1 MKIKQNKV
9 LKACSLSLALLLIGG
24 ITTSPIAKTFAQ
36 SEANQVIPKTTK
48 TVRIHFNKETK
59 NYSVWVW
66 YDGEDGKEYKFNKK
80 DSYGPYIELEVS
92 KDVKTINYII
102 ADIANGW
109 KKDVEQNRIFN
120 LKDNDTTEIWVKSG
134 VVEHYVTNPNGQ
146 DNTSNSG
153 NDSDG
158 LEKSNKTVIRI
169 YYLRKDVRGWEVW
182 LYNDNYELVRAKF
195 DKTDSK
201 GRKYAEISLDGKCKE
216 VRYFIAKDN
225 GAIREY
231 EGTKDQNGYRTLIIK
246 DDKAEDLVRAS
257 NEPDL
262 NEKETITFRVKNAK
276 EGYGIWYW
284 HEGEEGKFLELI
296 PGEDG
301 YSYATTEV
309 PKGLDEIPFFVTNRK
324 KDENGEWMR
333 DIGGADKRN
342 RTLYPK
348 HQKGIE
354 FEFGNPST
362 KTYND
367 KITKT
372 TRTEIIQAKVRYQ
385 ADEKVEFG
393 QQKVEKSPVDGEKEV
408 TTVSEPGKDPVVTEK
423 VTKEPENGLTKV
435 GNKQVE
441 TKENANG
448 STTTT
453 TTIYE
458 VNPKTGKLENPTA
471 TTKTSMPAGT
481 IEDIA
486 KTTKIERKT
495 IPGKVTYEADES
507 LNFKEKKEE
516 KTPVDGEKEVTTV
529 SESGKDPVVTEKV
542 TKEPENG
549 LTKVGNK
556 QVETKENA
564 NGSTTTTTTIYEVN
578 PKTGKLENPTATTKT
593 SMPAGTIEDIAKTTK
608 TKTEIVPGKI
618 KYQADDNLAYGT
630 KEVVKAPV
638 DGEKEITIVSQ
649 PGKEDEVIEKTI
661 KEAKDG
667 LTKVGNKQVETKEN
681 ANGSTTTT
689 TTIYEVNP
697 KTGKLENPTATTK
710 TSMPAGTIEDI
721 AKTTKTKTEIVPG
734 KIKYQADDNL
744 AYGTKEVVKAPV
756 DGEKEITIVSQPGK
770 EDEVIEKTIKEAKDG
785 LTKVG
790 NKQVETKKNADGST
804 TTTTTTYQVD
814 PDTGELTNPNKTIKT
829 SMPAG
834 TIEDIAKTTKI
845 ERKTI
850 PGKVTYEADESL
862 NFKEK
867 KEETTPVDGE
877 KEITIVSHPGKKDIV
892 TEKTIKEA
900 KDGLT
905 KVGNKKVETKTN
917 ADGSTTTTTTIYKV
931 NPDTGKLENPTS
943 TRKTSMPAGTIEDIA
958 KTRKVTTKKVPGK
971 VRYQADENVE
981 FGQQKVEKAPV
992 DGEKEITTVSQPGKE
1007 DEVIEKTIKEAKDGL
1022 TKVGNK
1028 QVETKENADGS
1039 TTIITTI
1046 YEVNPKTGKLEK
1058 PTTTTEK
1065 TEPEQPSEPSKQE
1078 YLLIFNGNAGSPA
1091 GQRVKVKDGEKIEV
1105 IKEPTRDGYKFIKW
1119 VILGTDKTFDLN
1131 DKFNKDVLAK
1141 DDKVLML
1148 TAVWEKVEKDTKPG
1162 KDLEEKPGK
1171 KDPEKEKPGKKEPE
1185 KEKPSKSKKDR
1196 DDDYYWVYYN
1206 LRANNFKELGKTCG
1220 KNLRLKRNYDALK
1233 KAYNKNLITSKAA
1246 RYLLDKY
1253 PETVKS
1259 VRHELEKLLERS
1271 EILRKEAYE
1280 LLKKLEN
1287 CYDY

>member
-24 ITTSPIAKTFAQ
+24 MTTSPIAKTFAQ

-231 EGTKDQNGYRTLIIK
+231 EGTKDQNGYRTLLIK
-246 DDKAEDLVRAS
+246 DDKAEDLVRSS

-393 QQKVEKSPVDGEKEV
+393 QQKVEKSPVDGEKEI
-408 TTVSEPGKDPVVTEK
+408 TTVSQPGKKDIVTEK
-423 VTKEPENGLTKV
+423 TIKEAKDGITKV

-441 TKENANG
+441 SKENADG

-516 KTPVDGEKEVTTV
+516 TTPVDGEKEVTTV
-529 SESGKDPVVTEKV
+529 SQPGKDPVVTEKV

-549 LTKVGNK
+549 LTKIGNK
-556 QVETKENA
+556 QVESKKNA
-564 NGSTTTTTTIYEVN
+564 DGSTTTTTTIYEVN

-593 SMPAGTIEDIAKTTK
+593 SMLAGIIEDIAKTIK
-608 TKTEIVPGKI
+608 TKTEK
-618 KYQADDNLAYGT
+618 
-630 KEVVKAPV
+630 
-638 DGEKEITIVSQ
+638 
-649 PGKEDEVIEKTI
+649 
-661 KEAKDG
+661 
-667 LTKVGNKQVETKEN
+667 
-681 ANGSTTTT
+681 
-689 TTIYEVNP
+689 
-697 KTGKLENPTATTK
+697 
-710 TSMPAGTIEDI
+710 
-721 AKTTKTKTEIVPG
+721 
-734 KIKYQADDNL
+734 
-744 AYGTKEVVKAPV
+744 
-756 DGEKEITIVSQPGK
+756 
-770 EDEVIEKTIKEAKDG
+770 
-785 LTKVG
+785 
-790 NKQVETKKNADGST
+790 
-804 TTTTTTYQVD
+804 
-814 PDTGELTNPNKTIKT
+814 
-829 SMPAG
+829 
-834 TIEDIAKTTKI
+834 
-845 ERKTI
+845 I

-877 KEITIVSHPGKKDIV
+877 KEVTTVSQPGKDPVV
-892 TEKTIKEA
+892 TEKVTKEPEN
-900 KDGLT
+900 GLT
-905 KVGNKKVETKTN
+905 KVGNKKVETKKN
-917 ADGSTTTTTTIYKV
+917 VDGSTTTT
-931 NPDTGKLENPTS
+931 
-943 TRKTSMPAGTIEDIA
+943 
-958 KTRKVTTKKVPGK
+958 
-971 VRYQADENVE
+971 
-981 FGQQKVEKAPV
+981 
-992 DGEKEITTVSQPGKE
+992 
-1007 DEVIEKTIKEAKDGL
+1007 
-1022 TKVGNK
+1022 
-1028 QVETKENADGS
+1028 
-1039 TTIITTI
+1039 TTI
-1046 YEVNPKTGKLEK
+1046 YEVNPKTGKLEN
-1058 PTTTTEK
+1058 PTTRTEK

-1078 YLLIFNGNAGSPA
+1078 FQLIFNGNAGRPA
-1091 GQRVKVKDGEKIEV
+1091 SQRIKVKDGEKIEAV
-1105 IKEPTRDGYKFIKW
+1105 KEPTRDGYKFIKW
-1119 VILGTDKTFDLN
+1119 VILSTDKTFDLN

-1171 KDPEKEKPGKKEPE
+1171 KDPEREKPGKKDPEKEKPGKKDPEKEKPGKKEPE

-1206 LRANNFKELGKTCG
+1206 LRANNFKGLGKTCG

-1253 PETVKS
+1253 PETVKP
-1259 VRHELEKLLERS
+1259 VRHELEKLLQRS

>member
-24 ITTSPIAKTFAQ
+24 MTTSPIAKTFAQ

-231 EGTKDQNGYRTLIIK
+231 EGTKDQNGYRTLLIK
-246 DDKAEDLVRAS
+246 DDKAEDLVRSS

-393 QQKVEKSPVDGEKEV
+393 QQKVEKSPVDGEKEI
-408 TTVSEPGKDPVVTEK
+408 TTVSQPGKDPVVTEK

-435 GNKQVE
+435 GNKKVE
-441 TKENANG
+441 TKKNVDG

-471 TTKTSMPAGT
+471 TTKTSMLAGI

-486 KTTKIERKT
+486 KTI
-495 IPGKVTYEADES
+495 
-507 LNFKEKKEE
+507 
-516 KTPVDGEKEVTTV
+516 
-529 SESGKDPVVTEKV
+529 
-542 TKEPENG
+542 
-549 LTKVGNK
+549 
-556 QVETKENA
+556 
-564 NGSTTTTTTIYEVN
+564 
-578 PKTGKLENPTATTKT
+578 
-593 SMPAGTIEDIAKTTK
+593 K
-608 TKTEIVPGKI
+608 TKTEK
-618 KYQADDNLAYGT
+618 
-630 KEVVKAPV
+630 
-638 DGEKEITIVSQ
+638 
-649 PGKEDEVIEKTI
+649 
-661 KEAKDG
+661 
-667 LTKVGNKQVETKEN
+667 
-681 ANGSTTTT
+681 
-689 TTIYEVNP
+689 
-697 KTGKLENPTATTK
+697 
-710 TSMPAGTIEDI
+710 
-721 AKTTKTKTEIVPG
+721 
-734 KIKYQADDNL
+734 
-744 AYGTKEVVKAPV
+744 
-756 DGEKEITIVSQPGK
+756 
-770 EDEVIEKTIKEAKDG
+770 
-785 LTKVG
+785 
-790 NKQVETKKNADGST
+790 
-804 TTTTTTYQVD
+804 
-814 PDTGELTNPNKTIKT
+814 
-829 SMPAG
+829 
-834 TIEDIAKTTKI
+834 
-845 ERKTI
+845 I

-877 KEITIVSHPGKKDIV
+877 KEVTTVSQPGKAPVV
-892 TEKTIKEA
+892 TEKITKEPEN
-900 KDGLT
+900 GIT
-905 KVGNKKVETKTN
+905 KVGNKQVESKKN
-917 ADGSTTTTTTIYKV
+917 ADGSTTTT
-931 NPDTGKLENPTS
+931 
-943 TRKTSMPAGTIEDIA
+943 
-958 KTRKVTTKKVPGK
+958 
-971 VRYQADENVE
+971 
-981 FGQQKVEKAPV
+981 
-992 DGEKEITTVSQPGKE
+992 
-1007 DEVIEKTIKEAKDGL
+1007 
-1022 TKVGNK
+1022 
-1028 QVETKENADGS
+1028 
-1039 TTIITTI
+1039 TTI
-1046 YEVNPKTGKLEK
+1046 YEVNPKTGKLEN
-1058 PTTTTEK
+1058 PTTRTEK

-1078 YLLIFNGNAGSPA
+1078 FQLIFNGNAGRPA
-1091 GQRVKVKDGEKIEV
+1091 SQRIKVKDGEKIEAV
-1105 IKEPTRDGYKFIKW
+1105 KEPTRDGYKFIKW
-1119 VILGTDKTFDLN
+1119 VILSTDKTFDLN

-1171 KDPEKEKPGKKEPE
+1171 KDPEREKPGKKDPEKEKPGKKDPEKEKPGKKEPE

-1206 LRANNFKELGKTCG
+1206 LRANNFKGLGKTCG

-1253 PETVKS
+1253 PETVKP
-1259 VRHELEKLLERS
+1259 VRHELEKLLQRS

>member
-195 DKTDSK
+195 VKTDSK

-435 GNKQVE
+435 GNKKVE

-556 QVETKENA
+556 KVETKENA

-608 TKTEIVPGKI
+608 IERKTIPGKVT
-618 KYQADDNLAYGT
+618 YEADESLNF
-630 KEVVKAPV
+630 KEKKEEKTPV
-638 DGEKEITIVSQ
+638 DGEKEVTTVSES
-649 PGKEDEVIEKTI
+649 GKDPVVTEKVT
-661 KEAKDG
+661 KEPENG
-667 LTKVGNKQVETKEN
+667 LTKVGNKKVETKEN

-697 KTGKLENPTATTK
+697 KTGKLENPTATT
-710 TSMPAGTIEDI
+710 
-721 AKTTKTKTEIVPG
+721 
-734 KIKYQADDNL
+734 
-744 AYGTKEVVKAPV
+744 
-756 DGEKEITIVSQPGK
+756 
-770 EDEVIEKTIKEAKDG
+770 
-785 LTKVG
+785 
-790 NKQVETKKNADGST
+790 
-804 TTTTTTYQVD
+804 
-814 PDTGELTNPNKTIKT
+814 KT

-992 DGEKEITTVSQPGKE
+992 DGEKEMTTVSQPGKE

-1039 TTIITTI
+1039 TTTITTI
-1046 YEVNPKTGKLEK
+1046 YEVNPKTGKLEN

-1171 KDPEKEKPGKKEPE
+1171 KDPEKEKPGKKDPE
-1185 KEKPSKSKKDR
+1185 KEKPGKKD
-1196 DDDYYWVYYN
+1196 
-1206 LRANNFKELGKTCG
+1206 
-1220 KNLRLKRNYDALK
+1220 
-1233 KAYNKNLITSKAA
+1233 
-1246 RYLLDKY
+1246 
-1253 PETVKS
+1253 P
-1259 VRHELEKLLERS
+1259 
-1271 EILRKEAYE
+1271 
-1280 LLKKLEN
+1280 
-1287 CYDY
+1287 